1 MSNDTGSKAADAAEG
16 QHRLYALQRDTTGRR
31 LFLRRGA
38 AVVAALAA
46 APTLFQTAA
55 SAQADQTAP
64 SAPSSPPTD
73 GQDLQVT
80 SLGHSGMRIEQ
91 NGIAIVI
98 DPGILS
104 APDAAIGADAL
115 LITHEHPDHFDP
127 GRIAA
132 AVGARPGLPIWT
144 NKSVAAL
151 LDGSGADVHVIGD
164 GDAFDI
170 NGIAVHAYGE
180 WHAPLHP
187 EIPVVRNTGFLIGGR
202 IFHPG
207 DALTDP
213 GVPIKLL
220 LVPVQEFFARADA
233 LVDYIRQLKPTQVS
247 PVHDATLND
256 LGHLAIDHF
265 LAQDAKPGA
274 FAGTGVP
281 YSRLLAQTPI
291 SF

>member
-1 MSNDTGSKAADAAEG
+1 MTNDTGKAADTTPG
-16 QHRLYALQRDTTGRR
+16 QHHAYALHRDTTGRR
-31 LFLRRGA
+31 VFLQRGA

-46 APTLFQTAA
+46 APTPFQSAA

-64 SAPSSPPTD
+64 SASTGEPTD
-73 GQDLQVT
+73 GHDLRVT
-80 SLGHSGMRIEQ
+80 SLGHSGIRIEH
-91 NGIAIVI
+91 NGTVMVI

-104 APDAAIGADAL
+104 APDAAMGADAL
-115 LITHEHPDHFDP
+115 LITHEHPDHFDA

-132 AVGARPGLPIWT
+132 AVAARPGLPVWP
-144 NKSVAAL
+144 NASGAAL

-164 GDAFDI
+164 GDAFDV
-170 NGIAVHAYGE
+170 NGIAVQAYGE

-187 EIPVVRNTGFLIGGR
+187 ELPVVRNTGFLIGSR

-233 LVDYIRQLKPTQVS
+233 LVDYIRQVKPAQVS

-265 LAQDAKPGA
+265 LAQNAKPGA

-281 YSRLLAQTPI
+281 YSRLLAQTPA